1 MSRVAVYL
9 VEEYSQR
16 AEKLGAGPRGERETC
31 EGELGG
37 LCGENRN
44 GRTGGQR
51 KKRYRSGRALQA
63 TVKN

>member
-9 VEEYSQR
+9 VEDYSQR

-37 LCGENRN
+37 LCGENKWQDR
-44 GRTGGQR
+44 
-51 KKRYRSGRALQA
+51 RSERSEEEALQIR
-63 TVKN
+63 